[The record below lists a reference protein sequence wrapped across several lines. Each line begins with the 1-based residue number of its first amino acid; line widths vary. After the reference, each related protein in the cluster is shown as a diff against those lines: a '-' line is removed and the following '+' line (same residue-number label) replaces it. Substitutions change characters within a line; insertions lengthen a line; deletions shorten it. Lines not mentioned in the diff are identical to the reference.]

1 MAVAS
6 AEEALYL
13 RLFPQDDGD
22 AIARPIEAR
31 IYAKLAKYGIGRR

>member
-6 AEEALYL
+6 AAEALYL
-13 RLFPQDDGD
+13 RLFPPDDGD
-22 AIARPIEAR
+22 AIARLIEER

>member
-22 AIARPIEAR
+22 AIARLRAR
-31 IYAKLAKYGIGRR
+31 IYAKLTKYGIGRR

>member
-22 AIARPIEAR
+22 AIARRRTR
-31 IYAKLAKYGIGRR
+31 IYAKLTKYGIGRR